1 MRLMSWQGFLN
12 QEVGNQ
18 QKAIDKLESAISET
32 AWLNDVEGRFVAPED
47 WVKEGIFEPNSPNE
61 WYGYRNK
68 AGNFFVSPVLGL
80 VKLREVMFYHD
91 NHYWLLLANKNGENV
106 TSMVALGF
114 PFLGKSTPVFYME
127 AIMEEDFNSYGVLDH
142 TRSEYVGFPNLSD
155 IFQNPEQHKDAQ
167 ICVPK
172 FYFKNI
178 TAYIRLTPSNM
189 KGSNNG
195 MRPTVKYIFSSEPSI
210 TKGKYADFDGFGEIP
225 PVRVERDKKGFRYE
239 PYFSIRGINGLFE
252 LTPNLNKE
260 EHPLFW
266 KQEVKHGGLSNRTPF
281 PDNLPQ
287 LKDFIQENTFL
298 SKISDEP
305 LKRTAID
312 VSDVKWL
319 RRTDFPP
326 SESGI
331 PLGESEPLTSEYH
344 YEVLM
349 SKIMEGLRAHI
360 FVPKNPIGSF
370 ALQGLLN
377 FRVL

>member
-1 MRLMSWQGFLN
+1 M
-12 QEVGNQ
+12 
-18 QKAIDKLESAISET
+18 ESAISET
-32 AWLNDVEGRFVAPED
+32 AWLNDVEGRFIAPED

-61 WYGYRNK
+61 WYAYREK
-68 AGNFFVSPVLGL
+68 KGSVLVNPILGVVNL
-80 VKLREVMFYHD
+80 AEVMFYHD
-91 NHYWLLLANKNGENV
+91 NHYWLLLANKNDENI

-114 PFLGKSTPVFYME
+114 PFLRKSTPLFYIE
-127 AIMEEDFNSYGVLDH
+127 VLMEEDFNSYGVLDH
-142 TRSEYVGFPNLSD
+142 SRSEYVGFPNLRD

-172 FYFKNI
+172 FYFRNI
-178 TAYIRLTPSNM
+178 TAYIRLTPSHL

-195 MRPTVKYIFSSEPSI
+195 RRPTVKYIFSSEPRI
-210 TKGKYADFDGFGEIP
+210 TKGNYSAFDGFGVIP
-225 PVRVERDKKGFRYE
+225 PVRVETDKKGFRYE
-239 PYFSIRGINGLFE
+239 PYFSITGINGLFE

-266 KQEVKHGGLSNRTPF
+266 KQEVNHGGLSNRTPF
-281 PDNLPQ
+281 PDGGIR
-287 LKDFIQENTFL
+287 DFIRENTFL
-298 SKISDEP
+298 SKVSDEP

-344 YEVLM
+344 HEVLI
-349 SKIMEGLRAHI
+349 SKIMDGLAAHI

-377 FRVL
+377 YRGL